1 MPLPRIVT
9 HNFGWKLLALALAT
23 AVWTTLH
30 SGAQNRLKPTT
41 ALTLSQ
47 VPVTLLTAPGSA
59 PAYRTE
65 PAAVDLDLSGPPDLL
80 DRLDPH
86 DIQAFV
92 DVTAATKPTAL
103 PQRVKVVAPHGV
115 DVQSVTPQEV
125 TVIEANPSTNTVPGS

>member
-1 MPLPRIVT
+1 MTLPRIVT

-59 PAYRTE
+59 AAYRTE

-80 DRLDPH
+80 GRLH
-86 DIQAFV
+86 RREVQAFV
-92 DVTAATKPTAL
+92 DLTRDADPTAL
-103 PQRVKVVAPHGV
+103 PQRVRVVAPTGV
-115 DVQSVTPQEV
+115 DVQAVTPQEV
-125 TVIEANPSTNTVPGS
+125 TVSSGVDHPR